1 MDFQEKLSRVPAS
14 PGIYIMKG
22 PRERIIYVGKAKNLR
37 NRLRSYFQKSPSL
50 DSRKAKM
57 MEDIREFDYII
68 TENELEALALEANFI
83 KRFKPRFNVILRDD
97 KNYPYLKLSINEE
110 WPRLEVVRKTEK
122 DGALYF
128 GPYIPS
134 GAMREMVRFIR
145 RHFPVRTCSYNLNK
159 PFRPCVQ
166 YQMGRCLA
174 PCSSS
179 LRSEADRD
187 TYLEIVK
194 EIRAF
199 LEGEKREL
207 TDLLREQ
214 MQRFSDEQRY
224 EEAATVRDR
233 LKALQ
238 RAWESQRVIA
248 PELGEVDVIG
258 LYRELDEASFYMLF
272 IRRGMVVGQKDFFLK
287 KVGEVEDKE
296 LVPAFLEQFYSKEM
310 LIPARI
316 IVPYRAHYSIQKKW
330 LSKKHG
336 SPVRIGYAQGD
347 LEGKVLKMA
356 DENAL
361 YSFSKH
367 KNRKVDVTLQEIKN
381 MLHLDSVPQ
390 RIGAV
395 DVSNISGAEA
405 VGAVVVFE
413 DGRFVRDNYRRF
425 KIKGVEGIDD
435 FAMIGEVVERY
446 LKNIAKDKEKVPQ
459 LILIDGGRGQLTYAE
474 KAVKG
479 FDLPVEIAAI
489 AKARNS
495 KQNENVKKG
504 DAPASLDRIFIP
516 GRVTPIPLEPFLP
529 SSHLLQKIRDEVHRF
544 AIDYHKKLR
553 TKRTLRSPLE
563 NIKGIGKTR
572 RLVLLKHFG
581 SVDAVRQASVDEL
594 SVLKGMNRKV
604 AEELKSALKDN

>member
-1 MDFQEKLSRVPAS
+1 
-14 PGIYIMKG
+14 
-22 PRERIIYVGKAKNLR
+22 
-37 NRLRSYFQKSPSL
+37 
-50 DSRKAKM
+50 M

>member
-1 MDFQEKLSRVPAS
+1 MSIKEKLSRVPAS

-22 PRERIIYVGKAKNLR
+22 PRERVIYVGKAKNLR
-37 NRLRSYFQKSPSL
+37 NRLRSYFQKSSSL

-145 RHFPVRTCSYNLNK
+145 RHFPVRTCNYNLNK

-207 TDLLREQ
+207 TDLLRQ
-214 MQRFSDEQRY
+214 HMQRFSDEQRY

-258 LYRELDEASFYMLF
+258 LYRELDEASFYMLC

-296 LVPAFLEQFYSKEM
+296 LVPAFLEQFYSKEI

-316 IVPYRAHYSIQKKW
+316 IVPYRSNYSIQKKW
-330 LSKKHG
+330 LSKKQG
-336 SPVRIGYAQGD
+336 SPVKIGHAQGD
-347 LEGKVLKMA
+347 LERKVLKMA

-413 DGRFVRDNYRRF
+413 DGRFVRDDYRRF

-435 FAMIGEVVERY
+435 FAMIGEVVARY

-495 KQNENVKKG
+495 KHNGKKG

-553 TKRTLRSPLE
+553 TKRMLRSPLE

-594 SVLKGMNRKV
+594 SALKGMNRKA
-604 AEELKSALKDN
+604 AEELKKAL

>member
-1 MDFQEKLSRVPAS
+1 MSIKEKLSRVPAS

-22 PRERIIYVGKAKNLR
+22 PRERVIYVGKAKNLR
-37 NRLRSYFQKSPSL
+37 NRLRSYFQKSSSL

-207 TDLLREQ
+207 TDLLRQ
-214 MQRFSDEQRY
+214 HMQRFSDEQRY

-258 LYRELDEASFYMLF
+258 LYRELDEASFYMLC

-296 LVPAFLEQFYSKEM
+296 LVPAFLEQFYSKEI

-316 IVPYRAHYSIQKKW
+316 IVPYRSNYSIQKKW
-330 LSKKHG
+330 LSKKQG
-336 SPVRIGYAQGD
+336 SPVKIGHAQGD
-347 LEGKVLKMA
+347 LERKVLKMA

-413 DGRFVRDNYRRF
+413 DGRFVRDDYRRF

-435 FAMIGEVVERY
+435 FAMIGEVVARY

-495 KQNENVKKG
+495 KHNGKKG

-594 SVLKGMNRKV
+594 SALKGMNRKA
-604 AEELKSALKDN
+604 AEELKKAL